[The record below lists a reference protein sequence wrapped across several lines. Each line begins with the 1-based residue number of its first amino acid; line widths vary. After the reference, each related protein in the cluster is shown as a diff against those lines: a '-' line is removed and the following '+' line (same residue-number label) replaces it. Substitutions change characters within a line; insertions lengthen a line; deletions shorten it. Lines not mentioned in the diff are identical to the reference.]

1 MGSRSARRLIADSA
15 LAIYGGT
22 AWHACLVGGLLLGAY
37 IHEPPDD
44 GTVQGGSHTLAA
56 ALPEV
61 IVSTFVLL
69 VIAYGL
75 FAWLLSRQH
84 DDP

>member
-1 MGSRSARRLIADSA
+1 VGSTA
-15 LAIYGGT
+15 LPVYGDT
-22 AWHACLVGGLLLGAY
+22 AWIACLVGGLLLGAWT
-37 IHEPPDD
+37 HDPPDD
-44 GTVQGGSHTLAA
+44 GTAQGGPHTLVA

-69 VIAYGL
+69 VIAYGV
-75 FAWLLSRQH
+75 FAWLLSRQP